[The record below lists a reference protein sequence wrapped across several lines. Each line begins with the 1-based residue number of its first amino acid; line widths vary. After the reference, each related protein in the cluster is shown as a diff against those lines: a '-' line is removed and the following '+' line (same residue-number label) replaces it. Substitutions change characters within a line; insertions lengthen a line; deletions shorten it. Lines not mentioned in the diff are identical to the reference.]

1 MNTLKSLRRAV
12 LFVAVLAFR
21 CATASNRYQRIA
33 VTADPPD
40 AVVTA
45 SAIVALPV
53 VAAILAVGLRIFAE
67 ECFGAGSSH
76 QSERAVRRAMEE

>member
-1 MNTLKSLRRAV
+1 MNTLKSLPKAV

-21 CATASNRYQRIA
+21 CATASNRHQRIA

-40 AVVTA
+40 AEVTA

-53 VAAILAVGLRIFAE
+53 VAALIGVGLRIFAE
-67 ECFGAGSSH
+67 ETGAIH
-76 QSERAVRRAMEE
+76 THRPRATRVTLRPKE

>member
-1 MNTLKSLRRAV
+1 MNTLKSLRRAG

-21 CATASNRYQRIA
+21 CATASNRYQRVA

-45 SAIVALPV
+45 SAIVGHQLGFSIAGPERSIHRPS
-53 VAAILAVGLRIFAE
+53 AICVTLRPRE
-67 ECFGAGSSH
+67 
-76 QSERAVRRAMEE
+76 